1 MSYLSCFD
9 TTARK
14 FRHLSVWMAAL
25 AVLLLAW
32 FAGSVQ
38 AEVQHPYSAIAKIIG
53 HGDRVQTNAGQSQ
66 AVYYGSGVYAAE
78 SGELGIV
85 LTNWHVVC
93 SSEGLLDIRFPTFR
107 SPGAVILADDV
118 WDIAAVVVHKPP
130 FVPVPISLEVPQIGD
145 ELWVGGYGSAPGLE
159 EFQLSS
165 GPVLSYSIIDYSAF
179 AWLKEPLPGET
190 LMVGTAVRFGDSG
203 GPILNRYGELA
214 GLLWGSDGNLTM
226 GSFCLRIQAF
236 LTQAQFQ
243 LAHRPSNAQ
252 QFFTEALQ
260 NGTIKKIS
268 IASTPAQQALKRS
281 GVFPISSV
289 PVYTPPRNSRVYR
302 DPPKYYKPAT
312 TSDIQSE
319 EDKGRPEMSPS
330 PDFIRKRDAYLAA
343 HRNGYTL
350 PPYPPIESPTLLA
363 QRHTIGR
370 DHPEVYPDGMNQPRV
385 VVDSTADGSTA
396 LVSGQKTVEQQTT
409 NQPAPGTANQ
419 RPETFQNASL
429 NQQQSPTVMSPVSN
443 EIESGGVE
451 GTSAPSDQPEEEK
464 RPLRERIPGLR
475 RLPLTDIQVIIVVV
489 AILFLF
495 VNSLRLISLT
505 IEKPK
510 TDKKK

>member
-1 MSYLSCFD
+1 MTSLSCFD
-9 TTARK
+9 TTAWKYRRL
-14 FRHLSVWMAAL
+14 FITVAVMA
-25 AVLLLAW
+25 LLLLGW
-32 FAGSVQ
+32 PTAGVR
-38 AEVQHPYSAIAKIIG
+38 ADVQHPYSAVAKIIG
-53 HGDRVQTNAGQSQ
+53 HGDRIQTNSGQSQ

-85 LTNWHVVC
+85 LTNWHVVS

-130 FVPVPISLEVPQIGD
+130 FVPIPISLEVPQIGD

-159 EFQLSS
+159 EFQMSS

-179 AWLKEPLPGET
+179 PWLKEPLPGET
-190 LMVGTAVRFGDSG
+190 LMIGTAVRFGDSG
-203 GPILNRYGELA
+203 GPIFNRCGELA

-226 GSFCLRIQAF
+226 GTFCLRIQAF

-243 LAHRPSNAQ
+243 LAHLPSNAQ
-252 QFFTEALQ
+252 QFFGQALQ
-260 NGTIKKIS
+260 NPTVKKIS

-289 PVYTPPRNSRVYR
+289 PVYTPARNSRVSR

-312 TSDIQSE
+312 TSNIQT
-319 EDKGRPEMSPS
+319 DGQTGRQESPPS

-363 QRHTIGR
+363 QRRTIGR

-396 LVSGQKTVEQQTT
+396 LARPGKTAVEHQTAGR
-409 NQPAPGTANQ
+409 PASNTTAQ
-419 RPETFQNASL
+419 RSETFQNVSL
-429 NQQQSPTVMSPVSN
+429 NSQQPPAVMSPVSN
-443 EIESGGVE
+443 EEQAAGGAAQEE
-451 GTSAPSDQPEEEK
+451 GEK
-464 RPLRERIPGLR
+464 RPLREKIPGLR
-475 RLPLTDIQVIIVVV
+475 TLPLTDIQTIIVVV

-510 TDKKK
+510 AKK